1 MTHVTDRSQ
10 LCKMASQCSQSAL
23 QCSKTPATPAAKK
36 KYVDYHGREGVSAY
50 LQREGNCQRAGQLC
64 YRRRCKLLLLS
75 LLFTFNVYPF
85 AIGTDEK
92 LLQII
97 AN

>member
-1 MTHVTDRSQ
+1 MSMRKSEWRVMTHVTDRSQ

-50 LQREGNCQRAGQLC
+50 LQREDNCVTGA
-64 YRRRCKLLLLS
+64 
-75 LLFTFNVYPF
+75 
-85 AIGTDEK
+85 EK

>member
-1 MTHVTDRSQ
+1 M
-10 LCKMASQCSQSAL
+10 L
-23 QCSKTPATPAAKK
+23 QAP
-36 KYVDYHGREGVSAY
+36 V
-50 LQREGNCQRAGQLC
+50 L
-64 YRRRCKLLLLS
+64 KLLLLS

-92 LLQII
+92 LLQVV